1 MDVQISK
8 VLLCY
13 PRGSSR
19 YLAGVDGFL
28 EFAYKDKTEDTTILC
43 PCEEC
48 VHTSVL
54 SKDEFCDHL
63 IYNGILQ
70 SYDKWV
76 FHGESSDEH
85 NNDQQPQPHNEE
97 MLADM
102 HGLIND
108 AFRNMYDDVPM
119 SESPD
124 PPNQH
129 GPNLEAEEFYKL
141 INDSKKPLWP
151 GSGLSQLSLLVIL
164 FNTKSM
170 NKWSDKSFGDL
181 LDTLR
186 MAIPDGNELP
196 QNFYEAKKIVS
207 KFGLDYKKIHACPNN
222 CQLFWKD
229 KENDDFCS
237 ICKASRW
244 KDKEPETKLTKKERK
259 KATPSKVLRY
269 FPIKDRLKRLFM
281 CKETAPLLRWH
292 HEERI
297 KDGALRHPADSPAW
311 KVLDERAHGAEL
323 KRKNR
328 NKRLALKTIE
338 RMQHANFPDW
348 FRDHVMQLEQQRG
361 TDSID
366 DDIRWLARGPIEV
379 ARRYIG
385 FCTRGYRFRPKRY
398 DKKTQNNGVVLTA
411 KTSSYASAGDT
422 NPILGDV
429 MYYGKILDIIE
440 LDYYRKF
447 SVVLFKCEWLN
458 STKEKEVKKD
468 RFGRTLVN
476 FSQVHSGDKIE
487 DEPFVF
493 ANQVDQVFYKKDH
506 TNPGWS
512 FVTKVTP

>member
-1 MDVQISK
+1 M
-8 VLLCY
+8 
-13 PRGSSR
+13 
-19 YLAGVDGFL
+19 AGKWIIT
-28 EFAYKDKTEDTTILC
+28 AIIT
-43 PCEEC
+43 
-48 VHTSVL
+48 
-54 SKDEFCDHL
+54 CD
-63 IYNGILQ
+63 
-70 SYDKWV
+70 
-76 FHGESSDEH
+76 
-85 NNDQQPQPHNEE
+85 
-97 MLADM
+97 
-102 HGLIND
+102 
-108 AFRNMYDDVPM
+108 
-119 SESPD
+119 
-124 PPNQH
+124 
-129 GPNLEAEEFYKL
+129 
-141 INDSKKPLWP
+141 
-151 GSGLSQLSLLVIL
+151 L

-297 KDGALRHPADSPAW
+297 KDGALQHPADSPAW
-311 KVLDERAHGAEL
+311 KVLDERYLGKLKSYVRNKARPEGSIAESYLADECMAFCSRHLEGFSTKHNQPSRKNDKPNENESAMYANESTLFPPVGNPLGKPRTYTLNDMESLQAHRFVLYNCDVVTPYLIAHGAEL